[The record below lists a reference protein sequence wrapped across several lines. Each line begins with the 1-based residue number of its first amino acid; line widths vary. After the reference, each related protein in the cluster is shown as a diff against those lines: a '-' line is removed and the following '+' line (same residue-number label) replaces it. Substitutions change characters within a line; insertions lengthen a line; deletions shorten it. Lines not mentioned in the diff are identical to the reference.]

1 MCVACTGIIVRASSY
16 VPSLARRSPLLCALL
31 QVRSVFRM
39 IEAGQG
45 FRGYLSVHEVY
56 FMAFDALP
64 LAISCGVFVAVWP
77 ERHLP
82 NTRWDALSA
91 VPLNATV
98 AK

>member
-1 MCVACTGIIVRASSY
+1 MCVACTGIIVRASPF

-45 FRGYLSVHEVY
+45 FGGYLSVHEGY

-64 LAISCGVFVAVWP
+64 LAVACGVFVAIWP
-77 ERHLP
+77 ERYLP
-82 NTRWDALSA
+82 ARWSA
-91 VPLNATV
+91 QSDMSLDGMV